1 MTQVM
6 IVPVISTYLPLH
18 TQPHLLLE
26 ADHGWSELI
35 YPIHFNVF
43 LPFVN
48 FYREMIS
55 MTNHNPA
62 RVVLMLVGF
71 FTCLAAIMFNLLS
84 GYGEKSGED
93 CLRGFWSSEGFQK
106 R

>member
-1 MTQVM
+1 MT
-6 IVPVISTYLPLH
+6 VPVISTYLTLH

-26 ADHGWSELI
+26 ADYGWSELVYLI
-35 YPIHFNVF
+35 SLNVF

-48 FYREMIS
+48 FYCEMI

-84 GYGEKSGED
+84 GHGEKSGED
-93 CLRGFWSSEGFQK
+93 CVRGFWSSEGFQK